1 LAICAISQPTVSA
14 SSVQRLMI
22 QCCLLVQGAVQK
34 EKVRLASVRVKED
47 SALAAEVASVSGQQ
61 VPGAAT
67 LEELLRRPH
76 VHYRQAVQRASPLL
90 LQRGSKQNCR
100 VKHSRLSA
108 SFKYECHC
116 GAIAALQPPCV
127 RVCKDL
133 KPDRLCHREAEGSTW
148 GTIVWCLH
156 MRIKRSLTESVFEHI
171 CPQGSASTTAI
182 FPLVFH
188 HFLPFLS
195 CLQGFEQGFSKEGS
209 TNVL

>member
-1 LAICAISQPTVSA
+1 MLLLVCPKDLRCHKKTMARHEHRSLAASAASQPTISA
-14 SSVQRLMI
+14 SSVQRLMMR
-22 QCCLLVQGAVQK
+22 CCFFLQSAVQK

-76 VHYRQAVQRASPLL
+76 VHYRQAIRRASLCCCSTTVLCSIARLL
-90 LQRGSKQNCR
+90 T
-100 VKHSRLSA
+100 

-133 KPDRLCHREAEGSTW
+133 KPETLCHREAEGNMC
-148 GTIVWCLH
+148 GRIVWCLH
-156 MRIKRSLTESVFEHI
+156 MRIKRSWAESILEYI
-171 CPQGSASTTAI
+171 CP
-182 FPLVFH
+182 
-188 HFLPFLS
+188 
-195 CLQGFEQGFSKEGS
+195 
-209 TNVL
+209 